1 MARRADNSINST
13 SEDNVQIHYQSMA
26 IHPKGNETDPF
37 LNSGN
42 LDLVIA
48 REMWRHKIKNL
59 CTCSGFCQYTRRR
72 MLSGKAVT
80 LILVLIF
87 FEKLAFYAA
96 LGNILSPFLV
106 DIPGIS
112 KAERALIVSIIHN
125 IVAPLMFPIAGW
137 LGEAWI
143 GRYRA
148 IHISLWLLW
157 FGYSSLAL
165 IFSID
170 YGNIA
175 SENYT
180 WPHYRDN
187 YILIIWF
194 LIISIGS
201 AGFEANII
209 PFGADQIMYKASEEL
224 SSYFYWYYWVRNL
237 GAIMLF
243 LSFTCHNFD
252 GQDHVIIFALFAALS
267 ITIAISVNAIF
278 KNWLFIDPEKRNP
291 LVTVVKVLFSALV
304 ARRPVRRSAF
314 SYSGSDP
321 PPRIDLA
328 KIRHGGTFTNEE
340 VEDVKTSIRILLVL
354 LAIGGV
360 LTVYAAV
367 SILTCSYTDKH
378 LLIIM
383 VR

>member
-1 MARRADNSINST
+1 
-13 SEDNVQIHYQSMA
+13 
-26 IHPKGNETDPF
+26 
-37 LNSGN
+37 
-42 LDLVIA
+42 
-48 REMWRHKIKNL
+48 
-59 CTCSGFCQYTRRR
+59 

-80 LILVLIF
+80 LILVLILL
-87 FEKLAFYAA
+87 EALAYSAA

-106 DIPGIS
+106 GIPGIS
-112 KAERALIVSIIHN
+112 KAERALIIHN

-170 YGNIA
+170 YGTIA

-187 YILIIWF
+187 CILPIWF
-194 LIISIGS
+194 LIVSIGS
-201 AGFEANII
+201 AGFKANII

-243 LSFTCHNFD
+243 LSFTCYNFD
-252 GQDHVIIFALFAALS
+252 AQDHIIIFALFAALS

-291 LVTVVKVLFSALV
+291 LVTVVKVLFRALV

-328 KIRHGGTFTNEE
+328 KIRHGGKFTNEE
-340 VEDVKTSIRILLVL
+340 VEDVKTFIRILLVL
-354 LAIGGV
+354 LAIGGA

-367 SILTCSYTDKH
+367 SLTFSYYMYKTNYGIVVASYCAVVYSQERMSRRRRQRSIK
-378 LLIIM
+378 LSMCALAPG
-383 VR
+383 